1 MINDFKNEMDEI
13 KKYISNINN
22 KEENSINYN
31 NFNNEINFNKKNRRK

>member
-22 KEENSINYN
+22 KEEHSINYS

>member
-22 KEENSINYN
+22 KEENSINYS